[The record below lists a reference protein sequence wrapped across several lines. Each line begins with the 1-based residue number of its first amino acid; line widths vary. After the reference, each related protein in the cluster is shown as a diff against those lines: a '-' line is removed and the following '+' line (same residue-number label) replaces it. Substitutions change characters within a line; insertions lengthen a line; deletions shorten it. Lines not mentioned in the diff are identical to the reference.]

1 MDRKTRQTIKDSRI
15 FWAKSGLGRRLFTSA
30 FMSYQTFDGLPGAEA
45 ERRSRRSES
54 RIWTLTI
61 GLTVMAVCAVS
72 ATVYISGQQRPSVL
86 AEDTYKGWLK
96 TLNGGPDWSSTFSSK
111 ENDPNWE
118 SQNMKH
124 RDLSD
129 LTPGAIPFS
138 PTISAMQGVDF
149 ANDVVRTLDR
159 RDMYGSLDLLIYF
172 RPVSGDVN

>member
-1 MDRKTRQTIKDSRI
+1 
-15 FWAKSGLGRRLFTSA
+15 
-30 FMSYQTFDGLPGAEA
+30 MSYQTFDGLPGAEA
-45 ERRSRRSES
+45 GRRSHRSDS

-72 ATVYISGQQRPSVL
+72 ATVYISGQQTTVL
-86 AEDTYKGWLK
+86 EADTYKGWLK

-111 ENDPNWE
+111 QNDPNWE

-129 LTPGAIPFS
+129 LTPGAVPFS

-149 ANDVVRTLDR
+149 ANDVVRLLGGKR
-159 RDMYGSLDLLIYF
+159 SNLRSLPFDISNY
-172 RPVSGDVN
+172 